1 MRSSTNKQYQGC
13 CKTLTICNI
22 KRYHLL
28 TILIL
33 SLLTAYSTFQPS
45 ASGSLDP
52 LITDTRYK
60 VKLNESQQASD
71 ASKQQQSNLESK
83 QKVLLTNNRKLKAY
97 IKRLKSESDISKYR
111 IKQLQQTAKQQPNI
125 SCWMPINISIV
136 MWLRTTSYSQQSYS
150 YATSKDIIISYDYE
164 NIEKK
169 LVFVVFRIK

>member
-13 CKTLTICNI
+13 CKTLTICTI

-28 TILIL
+28 IILIL

-45 ASGSLDP
+45 ASDSSEP
-52 LITDTRYK
+52 LISDTRYK

-83 QKVLLTNNRKLKAY
+83 QKVLLLTNNRKLKAY
-97 IKRLKSESDISKYR
+97 IKRLKNESVISKNR
-111 IKQLQQTAKQQPNI
+111 MKQLQLQ
-125 SCWMPINISIV
+125 SCSMPINISII
-136 MWLRTTSYSQQSYS
+136 MWLQTKSYSQQSYS